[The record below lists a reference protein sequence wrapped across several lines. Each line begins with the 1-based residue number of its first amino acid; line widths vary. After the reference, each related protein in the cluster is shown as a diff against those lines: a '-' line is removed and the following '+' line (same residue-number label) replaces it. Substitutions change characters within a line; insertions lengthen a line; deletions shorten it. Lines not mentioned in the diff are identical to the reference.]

1 MSRLK
6 GLRDWP
12 TKISKRKIPLI
23 PQSCGRL
30 RLGFWSA
37 GRKNFCFGWF
47 LLIYPVYALIH
58 LVVRQNLCYYS
69 VREGRN
75 EKPFGRPVL
84 LLLLHQPRQIW
95 IWMWCQVVIWM
106 LISFCLLFVI
116 CDNNAGPLVTFSMK
130 LVEYFKFYHFRNY
143 VASDWNIFSLFIDVF
158 DWGSTQPVIGWA
170 PWAFD
175 SFAAWCERNRRLSC
189 SRSPL
194 LLTDLPQLRKSSASL
209 FPPADAD
216 SCDLFRKEGGILKK
230 IIDHVM
236 TTFLTL
242 LNLTFKFNYWLF

>member
-1 MSRLK
+1 MCVIIPSERTKWKAVRPPGSVVTAPPAAPNLNLNVVP
-6 GLRDWP
+6 GRHLNADFILLVIRDLWQQRWP
-12 TKISKRKIPLI
+12 SGDI
-23 PQSCGRL
+23 
-30 RLGFWSA
+30 F
-37 GRKNFCFGWF
+37 
-47 LLIYPVYALIH
+47 
-58 LVVRQNLCYYS
+58 
-69 VREGRN
+69 N
-75 EKPFGRPVL
+75 ETRWIF
-84 LLLLHQPRQIW
+84 QI
-95 IWMWCQVVIWM
+95 
-106 LISFCLLFVI
+106 LS
-116 CDNNAGPLVTFSMK
+116 
-130 LVEYFKFYHFRNY
+130 FRNY